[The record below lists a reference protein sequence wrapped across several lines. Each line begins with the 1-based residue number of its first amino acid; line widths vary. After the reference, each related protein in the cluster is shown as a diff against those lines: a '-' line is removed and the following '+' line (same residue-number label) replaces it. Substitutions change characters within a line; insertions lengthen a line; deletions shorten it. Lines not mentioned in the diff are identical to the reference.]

1 MAEGKPSPPSLNELG
16 RRLSEAQA
24 RARPR
29 EEPVRDRGRTARGI
43 GFGMRVATEL
53 VAGLV
58 IGVGIGLLL
67 DRWLG
72 TTPWLLVVFFLLGAA
87 AGLLNVYRAMAA
99 QMRPSDQSKGSGAAV
114 GDGRNR
120 DG

>member
-1 MAEGKPSPPSLNELG
+1 
-16 RRLSEAQA
+16 
-24 RARPR
+24 
-29 EEPVRDRGRTARGI
+29 
-43 GFGMRVATEL
+43 MRVATEL

-58 IGVGIGLLL
+58 VGVVIGLLL

-72 TTPWLLVVFFLLGAA
+72 TKPWLLVVFFLLGAA

-99 QMRPSDQSKGSGAAV
+99 QMRATDRSRGAGV
-114 GDGRNR
+114 GNGGERGR